1 MTLRVLVF
9 VPKEPSEMG
18 SSILFRVS
26 VSSDRT
32 ASAVFR
38 DEYSRKLFWHH
49 FSGLKSGINSY
60 LKSNYIN
67 KTNDD
72 EII

>member
-1 MTLRVLVF
+1 MKNPAGRALFMLWVLVF
-9 VPKEPSEMG
+9 VPKEASEMG

-38 DEYSRKLFWHH
+38 DE
-49 FSGLKSGINSY
+49 
-60 LKSNYIN
+60 
-67 KTNDD
+67 
-72 EII
+72 